1 MLEQAGWKVQPK
13 KKIDFNAGPGIA
25 VREYET
31 DVGPAD
37 CVLFVNK
44 QAVGVIEAK
53 PEYWGQKIT
62 TVEEQS
68 QSYATAELKWVNN
81 NPPLPFV
88 YESTG
93 VITRFTDGHDPKPCS
108 REVFT
113 FHRPETLQEWL
124 TWSVP
129 TNFLCQ
135 LRLSESLGLAGKSAL
150 KCGTPEN
157 LGGAVL
163 LINSNWSR
171 SVTLTRPKGK
181 DGDDIGRVIY
191 CKI

>member
-1 MLEQAGWKVQPK
+1 MATRNQTPEQKARDNIDAMLEQAGWKVQPK

-37 CVLFVNK
+37 YVLFVNK
-44 QAVGVIEAK
+44 QAVGMIEAK

-81 NPPLPFV
+81 NAPLPFV

-93 VITRFTDGHDPKPCS
+93 VITRFTDGHDPKPRS

-129 TNFLCQ
+129 TNFASSVWLSLLA
-135 LRLSESLGLAGKSAL
+135 LRV
-150 KCGTPEN
+150 N
-157 LGGAVL
+157 QH
-163 LINSNWSR
+163 
-171 SVTLTRPKGK
+171 
-181 DGDDIGRVIY
+181 
-191 CKI
+191 

>member
-1 MLEQAGWKVQPK
+1 MATRNQTPEQKARDNIDAMLEQAGWKVQPK

-53 PEYWGQKIT
+53 PEYWGQNIT

-81 NPPLPFV
+81 NAPLPFV

-93 VITRFTDGHDPKPCS
+93 VITRFTDGHDPKPRS

-129 TNFLCQ
+129 TNFASSVWLSLLA
-135 LRLSESLGLAGKSAL
+135 LRVNQ
-150 KCGTPEN
+150 P
-157 LGGAVL
+157 
-163 LINSNWSR
+163 
-171 SVTLTRPKGK
+171 
-181 DGDDIGRVIY
+181 
-191 CKI
+191 